1 MTKEIDMSE
10 ETLNENS
17 KPDPEEIKELL
28 DDSDSMENTI
38 PSSATDNVETSSSV
52 DSAGRGLEFLY
63 DVPLQ
68 ISVEVGRSRILLK
81 DLLQMGEG
89 YVIELDKL
97 AGDPLDL
104 YVNSRLIAKGEAVMI
119 GEKFGIRLTE
129 VVNTSER
136 IEQLGN

>member
-1 MTKEIDMSE
+1 MSE
-10 ETLNENS
+10 EILNESS

-28 DDSDSMENTI
+28 DDSDSMENSI
-38 PSSATDNVETSSSV
+38 PPPNADSSEAPIAAD
-52 DSAGRGLEFLY
+52 AGGRGLEFLY

-119 GEKFGIRLTE
+119 GDKFGIRLTE

-136 IEQLGN
+136 IEQLGDA